1 MTGPRRVVV
10 GLVSLLVLAACAA
23 SPPLATTAG
32 ADPIT
37 AAHNEAGI
45 AQYHAGRWDAAR
57 EHFAAAI
64 QSEPRSAVSQ
74 YNFAL
79 ALDRLGAHAQARI
92 HFKKAA
98 DLEPGNEAIPH
109 AAAYRRYAEPAP
121 SGPHGERRAGAGV
134 AEGTSVPYPMNLG
147 R

>member
-1 MTGPRRVVV
+1 MTSPRRVVV
-10 GLVSLLVLAACAA
+10 GLVSLLALAACAA

-32 ADPIT
+32 VDPVT

-45 AQYHAGRWDAAR
+45 AQFNAGRWDAAR

-64 QSEPRSAVSQ
+64 QADPRSAASQ
-74 YNFAL
+74 YNLAL

-92 HFKKAA
+92 HFKQAA
-98 DLEPGNEAIPH
+98 DLEPGNEAITQ

-121 SGPHGERRAGAGV
+121 SGPHGERRVGAGV

>member
-1 MTGPRRVVV
+1 MTSPRRVVV
-10 GLVSLLVLAACAA
+10 GLVSLLMLGACAA
-23 SPPLATTAG
+23 SPPLATTPG
-32 ADPIT
+32 ADPVT

-45 AQYHAGRWDAAR
+45 AQFNAGRWDAAR

-64 QSEPRSAVSQ
+64 QADPRSAESR
-74 YNFAL
+74 YNLAL

-92 HFKKAA
+92 HFKQAA
-98 DLEPGNEAIPH
+98 DLEPGNAAITQ
-109 AAAYRRYAEPAP
+109 AAAYRRYAEPTPTGRNFA
-121 SGPHGERRAGAGV
+121 RQAGTGI